1 MKTAPC
7 AAPDTELAVRL
18 ILHVAKAEGITPQ
31 AVLRAI
37 ARSARRQM
45 TGGGK

>member
-1 MKTAPC
+1 MKTSPSTPA
-7 AAPDTELAVRL
+7 DTELAVRL

-37 ARSARRQM
+37 AKTAK
-45 TGGGK
+45 GGRK